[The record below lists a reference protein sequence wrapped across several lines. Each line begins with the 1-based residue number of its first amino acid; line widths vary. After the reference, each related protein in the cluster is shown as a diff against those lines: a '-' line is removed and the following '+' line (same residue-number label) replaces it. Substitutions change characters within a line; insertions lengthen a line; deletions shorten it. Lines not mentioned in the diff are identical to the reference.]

1 LNLHPQ
7 ALALEPAEASTFS
20 ARRHTRSMEHASKCL
35 RDYRGGANQ
44 GALIRGVLVEHN
56 NALMGLLSTTTAASA
71 PAACPCGPQL
81 TSAHASIALLK
92 IQLQELSTAF
102 AELSAA
108 FSAPAELPADDAPAP
123 APAQVPAQV
132 LQVLAETEPAEKC
145 APLAV
150 AAVVASVVVPIAVA
164 AISSKPEA
172 DAVQVGAVATSVSP
186 SKKSESVSA
195 SSDDHEAQQE
205 LIAQQMAALMESD
218 DAHSS
223 DRLESISVRRM
234 ATAQQVVALSKQHRA
249 LGKTA
254 ARKTKA
260 KAPK

>member
-1 LNLHPQ
+1 
-7 ALALEPAEASTFS
+7 
-20 ARRHTRSMEHASKCL
+20 MEHASKCL

-56 NALMGLLSTTTAASA
+56 NALMGILSTTTAAAA
-71 PAACPCGPQL
+71 PVACPCGPQL
-81 TSAHASIALLK
+81 SSAHASIALLK
-92 IQLQELSTAF
+92 IQLQELTSAF
-102 AELSAA
+102 ADLSAA
-108 FSAPAELPADDAPAP
+108 FSAPAELPADDAPA
-123 APAQVPAQV
+123 QAQV
-132 LQVLAETEPAEKC
+132 LAVCEPEPAEKC

-150 AAVVASVVVPIAVA
+150 AAVVAAVVVPIAVA

-195 SSDDHEAQQE
+195 SSGDDHEAQQE

>member
-1 LNLHPQ
+1 
-7 ALALEPAEASTFS
+7 
-20 ARRHTRSMEHASKCL
+20 MEHASKCL

-56 NALMGLLSTTTAASA
+56 NALMGLLSTAVVASA

-92 IQLQELSTAF
+92 IQLQELTSAF
-102 AELSAA
+102 ADLSAA
-108 FSAPAELPADDAPAP
+108 FSAPAELPADDAPA
-123 APAQVPAQV
+123 QAQV
-132 LQVLAETEPAEKC
+132 LAVCEPEPAEKC

-164 AISSKPEA
+164 AISSKPET